1 MPTRVV
7 RDGMLTSERIDKLT
21 APAELFYRRL
31 MSVVDDHGR
40 FFANSNLLRSYCY
53 PLKSSEQVPES
64 CISAWL
70 AECEAVD
77 LIVVYTVKDTR
88 YLCLQDFGQRTY
100 GKSKF
105 PDPPGPVVVTPPEP
119 PVDHGDSRGTPALD
133 VDVVI
138 DEDVGVGG
146 PRKRVKTRKHP
157 IPADFVI
164 SDRVKAWAAAKGH
177 TRLVERFD
185 HFVSAAK
192 ARGYEYVD
200 WDEAFMGA
208 VRDDWAKLGKD
219 SPAASQPGGG
229 RRALG

>member
-1 MPTRVV
+1 
-7 RDGMLTSERIDKLT
+7 MLTSERIDKLT
-21 APAELFYRRL
+21 GPAELFYRRL

-40 FFANSNLLRSYCY
+40 FFANPKLLRSAAF
-53 PLKSSEQVPES
+53 PLKDSEQVPES
-64 CISAWL
+64 CITAWL

-77 LIVVYTVKDTR
+77 LVVVYEAKGTR
-88 YLCLQDFGQRTY
+88 YVCLQDFGQRTY

-105 PDPPGPVVVTPPEP
+105 PDPPGVVVTSPES
-119 PVDHGDSRGTPALD
+119 PVDHGEPQGTTALD
-133 VDVVI
+133 VDVDV
-138 DEDVGVGG
+138 DVSEDVGVGG

-177 TRLVERFD
+177 TRLIERFD

-192 ARGYEYVD
+192 ARGYEYAD

-208 VRDDWAKLGKD
+208 VRDDWAKLNGKA
-219 SPAASQPGGG
+219 SPSIPGGG
-229 RRALG
+229 RRELGKV